1 MEHSKSVRTILKHSL
16 NVISNA
22 ILLTGILLM
31 VGAVG
36 SMDIAVETG
45 ASGAIDLKT
54 MLIGLALTLIGFTL
68 VHRGQVDG
76 NRSISTQKWIRK
88 LTLQAWINEHSDTS
102 YLGKHENQ
110 VL

>member
-16 NVISNA
+16 NLVSNV

-54 MLIGLALTLIGFTL
+54 MLIGLALTLIGFTW
-68 VHRGQVDG
+68 VHRRQ
-76 NRSISTQKWIRK
+76 NRDERETFREQDQEIYRITGRM
-88 LTLQAWINEHSDTS
+88 A
-102 YLGKHENQ
+102 G
-110 VL
+110 

>member
-16 NVISNA
+16 NLVSNV

-54 MLIGLALTLIGFTL
+54 MLIGLALTLIGFTW
-68 VHRGQVDG
+68 VHRRQNKDERETFRAKSERLYRITRRVAG
-76 NRSISTQKWIRK
+76 
-88 LTLQAWINEHSDTS
+88 
-102 YLGKHENQ
+102 
-110 VL
+110 

>member
-1 MEHSKSVRTILKHSL
+1 MKYLGSVKTILSSFL

-45 ASGAIDLKT
+45 AYGVIDLKT
-54 MLIGLALTLIGFTL
+54 MLIGMALTLIGFTW
-68 VHRGQVDG
+68 VHRRQ
-76 NRSISTQKWIRK
+76 NRDERETFRK
-88 LTLQAWINEHSDTS
+88 SDQEIHREFRR
-102 YLGKHENQ
+102 LAG
-110 VL
+110 

>member
-1 MEHSKSVRTILKHSL
+1 MRYLDSVRTIQKHFLSL
-16 NVISNA
+16 ISNG

-31 VGAVG
+31 LGVVG
-36 SMDIAVETG
+36 SMDMAVE
-45 ASGAIDLKT
+45 SGGSGIDLKT
-54 MLIGLALTLIGFTL
+54 LLIGFVLTLIGFTW
-68 VHRGQVDG
+68 VHRRQVNG

-88 LTLQAWINEHSDTS
+88 LTLQAWINEHSDPS

>member
-16 NVISNA
+16 NVISNV

-45 ASGAIDLKT
+45 GSGIDLKT
-54 MLIGLALTLIGFTL
+54 LLIGFVLTITGLALA
-68 VHRGQVDG
+68 HRREKSGKRKV
-76 NRSISTQKWIRK
+76 IREQDK
-88 LTLQAWINEHSDTS
+88 TVYRVSGRLA
-102 YLGKHENQ
+102 G
-110 VL
+110 

>member
-16 NVISNA
+16 NVISNV

-54 MLIGLALTLIGFTL
+54 MLIGLALTLIGFTW
-68 VHRGQVDG
+68 VHKRQ
-76 NRSISTQKWIRK
+76 NRDERETFREQDQEIYRITGR
-88 LTLQAWINEHSDTS
+88 LA
-102 YLGKHENQ
+102 G
-110 VL
+110 

>member
-1 MEHSKSVRTILKHSL
+1 MMKNIL

-54 MLIGLALTLIGFTL
+54 MLIGLALTLIGFTW
-68 VHRGQVDG
+68 VHRRQ
-76 NRSISTQKWIRK
+76 NRDERETFRK
-88 LTLQAWINEHSDTS
+88 QDQEVYRGLRRLAS
-102 YLGKHENQ
+102 
-110 VL
+110 

>member
-16 NVISNA
+16 NLVSNV

-54 MLIGLALTLIGFTL
+54 MLIGLALTLIGFTW
-68 VHRGQVDG
+68 VHRKQ
-76 NRSISTQKWIRK
+76 NRDERETFREQDQEIYRITGRM
-88 LTLQAWINEHSDTS
+88 A
-102 YLGKHENQ
+102 G
-110 VL
+110 

>member
-22 ILLTGILLM
+22 ILLTGIVMM

-54 MLIGLALTLIGFTL
+54 MLIGLALTLIGFTW
-68 VHRGQVDG
+68 VHRRQ
-76 NRSISTQKWIRK
+76 NRDERETFREQDQEIHREFRRM
-88 LTLQAWINEHSDTS
+88 A
-102 YLGKHENQ
+102 G
-110 VL
+110 

>member
-1 MEHSKSVRTILKHSL
+1 M
-16 NVISNA
+16 

-31 VGAVG
+31 LGVVG
-36 SMDIAVETG
+36 SMDMVVE
-45 ASGAIDLKT
+45 SGGSGIDLKT
-54 MLIGLALTLIGFTL
+54 MLIGFVLTLIGFTL
-68 VHRGQVDG
+68 AHRRQANG

-88 LTLQAWINEHSDTS
+88 LTLQAWINEHSNPS

>member
-16 NVISNA
+16 NLVSNV

-54 MLIGLALTLIGFTL
+54 MLIGLALTLIGFTW
-68 VHRGQVDG
+68 VHRRQNKDE
-76 NRSISTQKWIRK
+76 RETFRK
-88 LTLQAWINEHSDTS
+88 S
-102 YLGKHENQ
+102 NQ
-110 VL
+110 EIYRITGRMAG

>member
-1 MEHSKSVRTILKHSL
+1 MKYSNNVRTTLKHSL
-16 NVISNA
+16 NMISNA

-54 MLIGLALTLIGFTL
+54 MLIGLALTLIGFTW
-68 VHRGQVDG
+68 VHRRQ
-76 NRSISTQKWIRK
+76 NRDERETFRKSDQKIYRSQRR
-88 LTLQAWINEHSDTS
+88 LA
-102 YLGKHENQ
+102 G
-110 VL
+110 

>member
-1 MEHSKSVRTILKHSL
+1 MRYLCSVKTIQKHFLSL
-16 NVISNA
+16 ISNG

-54 MLIGLALTLIGFTL
+54 MLI
-68 VHRGQVDG
+68 
-76 NRSISTQKWIRK
+76 
-88 LTLQAWINEHSDTS
+88 
-102 YLGKHENQ
+102 
-110 VL
+110 